1 MALKSPFESENVN
14 DNDDN
19 DNGDNGEELELE
31 CAMCCKSIT

>member
-1 MALKSPFESENVN
+1 MALKSPFELGNVN

-19 DNGDNGEELELE
+19 DNGDNGEELEFE